1 LPRTT
6 AIVRLR
12 RRQRV
17 RQKPAGH
24 AGRNL
29 STFLL
34 FLPLISLTCLGLLAG
49 VTVAKTFN
57 DYSTGLPNP
66 KDLLTVGLPQT
77 TRIYDRTG
85 DHLLALLYTEDRDL
99 VTYQQLPTDLVNA
112 TIATEDHTFWQNPGV
127 DFTAIIRAF
136 LANNTSGSLQ
146 GGSTITQQLIK
157 NLLLKDTST
166 TYARKIKEAI
176 LAVRVTDTLTK
187 EDIITLYLN
196 DNYYGEGAYGV
207 SAAGRRYFGLP
218 LEQLSLAQSAMIAGL
233 AKSPSGFDPFLD
245 PVAAKA
251 RQQEVLAAMVKND
264 YLTAAQANAADAAD
278 LNLVPY
284 VVPTAANS
292 IAPWFVNRAID
303 EAATIYG
310 GLDEL
315 QTCGCRVITT
325 LDYDLEVAALKNV
338 SDHLAAFAKIG
349 NGNIH
354 NAALLAQDPST
365 GELLAYVGSANYND
379 PSPKVMGQ
387 FDSAAMAVRSPG
399 STWKLIT
406 YLAAMEYG
414 HLSPASQA
422 WDVTTTFAP
431 GYTPHDINNETSSG
445 PMTIRQAIRESR
457 NIPAIETMMAN
468 GGPDIMAAMAV
479 RLGIK
484 TPLLPVNLGPASAI
498 GTNSV
503 TLSDMTQAYSTAAN
517 EGGRIPQH
525 TVLTIENGQGLKV
538 YDAPTVLKATQ
549 VIDAKLTYEMLSILK
564 DNTDPHGS
572 SMTGYQ
578 AYLGR
583 PAIVKT
589 GTEDITKDTYTMGG
603 VPQLIVGVW
612 VGNSDNTAM
621 PTAFHSYNGPLLIW
635 KSFMQTAISLKK
647 YAATD
652 WARPAGL
659 VAETLC
665 ANNGEYGGMGVAE
678 TVVNCPW
685 GTSSEWVI
693 PGFNDSAAQIARWGL
708 QAGLLPT
715 DGQGLLV
722 PSTCPNA
729 IWVTGVAAV
738 APDPAWQPQFDAW
751 VASAKTGALNQGG
764 RFAWQSYTWLRPG
777 GVCPSFPPCPSV
789 SPAPSESPSPTDSP
803 NPGDTPTPEPTPT
816 EQTCNPNLPSPGPTA
831 AATPTPVPTPTP
843 TASPPPTASLTPSAS
858 PPPTAS
864 PTPSASPPPTASP
877 TPVPSASPTPSPT
890 ASPTPAPAVSAS
902 PLSLPSISPSPL
914 PAVVSPSPI

>member
-1 LPRTT
+1 MPKTVT
-6 AIVRLR
+6 IVRLR
-12 RRQRV
+12 RRHRTRQRPV
-17 RQKPAGH
+17 GHPA
-24 AGRNL
+24 RNL
-29 STFLL
+29 TTVLL
-34 FLPLISLTCLGLLAG
+34 FLPLISLACLGLLAG
-49 VTVAKTFN
+49 VAVVKTFN

-99 VTYQQLPTDLVNA
+99 VTYEQLPTDLVDA

-136 LANNTSGSLQ
+136 LANTTSGSLQ

-176 LAVRVTDTLTK
+176 LAVRVTNTLTK
-187 EDIITLYLN
+187 EEIMALYLN

-207 SAAGRRYFGLP
+207 SAAARRYFGLP
-218 LEQLSLAQSAMIAGL
+218 LAQLSLAQSVMLAGL
-233 AKSPSGFDPFLD
+233 AKSPSGFDPFLNLT
-245 PVAAKA
+245 AAKA
-251 RQQEVLAAMVKND
+251 RQQEVLTAMVRND
-264 YLTAAQANAADAAD
+264 YLTQVQADAAYTAD
-278 LNLVPY
+278 LNLIPY
-284 VVPTAANS
+284 LVPTAANS
-292 IAPWFVNRAID
+292 ITPWFVNRAID
-303 EAATIYG
+303 EASTIYG
-310 GLDEL
+310 GLEEL
-315 QTCGCRVITT
+315 KTCGCRVITT

-338 SDHLAAFAKIG
+338 STHLAAFAKIG

-354 NAALLAQDPST
+354 NAALVAQDPST

-379 PSPKVMGQ
+379 SGPKVMGQ
-387 FDSAAMAVRSPG
+387 FDAASMAVRSPG
-399 STWKLIT
+399 STWKLVT

-414 HLSPASQA
+414 HLSPASQT
-422 WDVTTTFAP
+422 WDITTTFAP
-431 GYTPHDINNETSSG
+431 GYTPHDINNETNSG

-468 GGPDIMAAMAV
+468 GGPDIMAKMAV

-517 EGGRIPQH
+517 EGGRLPQH
-525 TVLTIENGQGLKV
+525 TVLSITNTVGLKV
-538 YDAPTVLKATQ
+538 YDALAELRATQ
-549 VIDAKLTYEMLSILK
+549 VIDAKLAYEMLSILK
-564 DNTDPHGS
+564 DNTNPAGS
-572 SMTGYQ
+572 SMTGSQ

-589 GTEDITKDTYTMGG
+589 GTEDVTKDTYTMGG

-647 YAATD
+647 YPVTD

-659 VAETLC
+659 VAEILC
-665 ANNGEYGGMGVAE
+665 ANNGKYGGMGVAE
-678 TVVNCPW
+678 IVTNCPW

-693 PGFNDSAAQIARWGL
+693 PGFNDSAAQIDRWGL

-722 PSTCPNA
+722 SSSCANA
-729 IWVTGVAAV
+729 IWVTGVTAI
-738 APDPAWQPQFDAW
+738 APDPAWQPQFNAW
-751 VASAKTGALNQGG
+751 VAAAKRGARNQGG
-764 RFAWQSYTWLRPG
+764 RFAWQNYNWILPDG
-777 GVCPSFPPCPSV
+777 ICPFFPPCPSL
-789 SPAPSESPSPTDSP
+789 SPTPTESPTSTDSSLPTDAPSLEPS
-803 NPGDTPTPEPTPT
+803 PT
-816 EQTCNPNLPSPGPTA
+816 EQTCNPNLPSPLPSALPTPTPV
-831 AATPTPVPTPTP
+831 ATPTPAPSPTPPPAASPTPTP
-843 TASPPPTASLTPSAS
+843 A
-858 PPPTAS
+858 AS
-864 PTPSASPPPTASP
+864 PTP
-877 TPVPSASPTPSPT
+877 TPAASPTPSP
-890 ASPTPAPAVSAS
+890 SA
-902 PLSLPSISPSPL
+902 
-914 PAVVSPSPI
+914 SPSPI